1 MKRSLIILL
10 LGLLLSS
17 PAFADERFDKDL
29 KKLSKLN
36 SFFNNKGKPYQI
48 QKNINKD
55 KTIIIIYT
63 HGALGGDQTIDNCK
77 AVWEKIPPSIY
88 RLDGTKIKDF
98 TIKTYQLCSGVR
110 GWTKSEEDRFWDIY
124 DKNNQD
130 VSKVLELKDKNGV
143 FLIDKHG
150 MTTKR
155 KVIKLKIKEFRD
167 EGFKNIVLAGNSAGA
182 WGSLILYSNFPSE
195 INGVIA
201 FSPARS
207 GKYASAL
214 KKNKVGRG
222 WTIWRNYKIS
232 LIKLEKLGKVLVYSH
247 NKDDFETPETLS
259 FLSNSKA
266 VQFIDLS
273 DTSCKGK
280 VKFNKYHGIPSTKCF
295 ADKEPK
301 NKYIVKYLE
310 EIF

>member
-17 PAFADERFDKDL
+17 PAYADERFDKDL

-36 SFFNNKGKPYQI
+36 SFFNNKGESYQI

-63 HGALGGDQTIDNCK
+63 HGAKGDDQSIDKCK
-77 AVWEKIPPSIY
+77 VKWNKIPPVIY
-88 RLDGTKIKDF
+88 QLDGIKIKSF
-98 TIKTYQLCSGVR
+98 TVKTYQLCSGVR

-124 DKNNQD
+124 AKNNQD
-130 VSKVLELKDKNGV
+130 ISKVLNLKDKNGV
-143 FLIDKHG
+143 LLINKWEG
-150 MTTKR
+150 STKR
-155 KVIKLKIKEFRD
+155 KVIKLKIKEFKD
-167 EGFKNIVLAGNSAGA
+167 EGFKNIVLAGQSAGA
-182 WGSLILYSNFPSE
+182 WGSLVLYSNFPSE
-195 INGVIA
+195 IKGVIA
-201 FSPARS
+201 FNPARS
-207 GKYASAL
+207 GNYARDL
-214 KKNKVGRG
+214 KKDKVSRG
-222 WTIWRNYKIS
+222 WKMWRDYKIS

-247 NKDDFETPETLS
+247 NKDSFETPETLS

>member
-1 MKRSLIILL
+1 MKKSLIILL

-17 PAFADERFDKDL
+17 PAYADERFDKDL

-36 SFFNNKGKPYQI
+36 SFFNNEGKPYQI

-55 KTIIIIYT
+55 KTIIILYT
-63 HGALGGDQTIDNCK
+63 PGARGGDQTIDNCK
-77 AVWEKIPPSIY
+77 AGWEKLPPSIY

-98 TIKTYQLCSGVR
+98 TIKTYRLCSGVR
-110 GWTKSEEDRFWDIY
+110 GWTKEEEDLFWKVY
-124 DKNNQD
+124 DDNNQD

-143 FLIDKHG
+143 FLIDKSD
-150 MTTKR
+150 MATKR
-155 KVIKLKIKEFRD
+155 KVIKLKIKEFKD
-167 EGFKNIVLAGNSAGA
+167 EGFKNIVLAGQSAGA
-182 WGSLILYSNFPSE
+182 WESLVIYSNFPSE

-201 FSPARS
+201 FNPARS
-207 GKYASAL
+207 GKYAREL
-214 KKNKVGRG
+214 KKDKVWRG
-222 WTIWRNYKIS
+222 WKVWRNYKIS

-247 NKDDFETPETLS
+247 NKDSYETPETLS

-266 VQFIDLS
+266 VQFINLS

-280 VKFNKYHGIPSTKCF
+280 VTFGGYHGITSTKCF

-301 NKYIVKYLE
+301 SKYIVKYLE

>member
-1 MKRSLIILL
+1 LL

-17 PAFADERFDKDL
+17 PAYADERFDKDL

-36 SFFNNKGKPYQI
+36 SFFNNEGKPYQI

-55 KTIIIIYT
+55 KTIIILYT
-63 HGALGGDQTIDNCK
+63 PGARGGNQTIDNCK
-77 AVWEKIPPSIY
+77 AGWEKLPPSIY

-98 TIKTYQLCSGVR
+98 TIKTYRLCSGVR
-110 GWTKSEEDRFWDIY
+110 GWTKEEEDLFWKVY
-124 DKNNQD
+124 DDNNQD

-143 FLIDKHG
+143 FLIDKSD
-150 MTTKR
+150 MATKR
-155 KVIKLKIKEFRD
+155 KVIKLKIKEFKD
-167 EGFKNIVLAGNSAGA
+167 EGFKNIVLAGQSAGA
-182 WGSLILYSNFPSE
+182 WESLVIYSNFPSE

-201 FSPARS
+201 FNPARS
-207 GKYASAL
+207 GKYAREL
-214 KKNKVGRG
+214 KKDKVWRG
-222 WTIWRNYKIS
+222 WKVWRNYKIS

-247 NKDDFETPETLS
+247 NKDSYETPETLS

-266 VQFIDLS
+266 VQFINLS

-280 VKFNKYHGIPSTKCF
+280 VTFGGYHGITSTKCF

-301 NKYIVKYLE
+301 SKYIVKYLE

>member
-17 PAFADERFDKDL
+17 PAYADERFDKDL

-36 SFFNNKGKPYQI
+36 SFFNNEGKPYQI

-55 KTIIIIYT
+55 KTIIILYT
-63 HGALGGDQTIDNCK
+63 PGARGGNQTIDNCK
-77 AVWEKIPPSIY
+77 AGWEKLPPSIY

-98 TIKTYQLCSGVR
+98 TIKTYRLCSGVR
-110 GWTKSEEDRFWDIY
+110 GWTKEEEDLFWKVY
-124 DKNNQD
+124 DDNNQD

-143 FLIDKHG
+143 FLIDKSD
-150 MTTKR
+150 MATKR
-155 KVIKLKIKEFRD
+155 KVIKLKIKEFKD
-167 EGFKNIVLAGNSAGA
+167 EGFKNIVLAGQSAGA
-182 WGSLILYSNFPSE
+182 WESLVIYSNFPSE

-201 FSPARS
+201 FNPARS
-207 GKYASAL
+207 GKYAREL
-214 KKNKVGRG
+214 KKDKVWRG
-222 WTIWRNYKIS
+222 WKVWRNYKIS

-247 NKDDFETPETLS
+247 NKDSYETPETLS

-280 VKFNKYHGIPSTKCF
+280 VTFGGYHGITSTKCF

-301 NKYIVKYLE
+301 SKYIVKYLE

>member
-1 MKRSLIILL
+1 MKKSLIILL

-17 PAFADERFDKDL
+17 PAYADERFDKDL

-36 SFFNNKGKPYQI
+36 SFFNNEGKPYQI

-55 KTIIIIYT
+55 KTIIILYT
-63 HGALGGDQTIDNCK
+63 PGARGGNQTIDNCK
-77 AVWEKIPPSIY
+77 AGWEKLPPSIY

-98 TIKTYQLCSGVR
+98 TIKTYRLCSGVR
-110 GWTKSEEDRFWDIY
+110 GWTKEEEDLFWKVY
-124 DKNNQD
+124 DDNNQD

-150 MTTKR
+150 ITKKR

-167 EGFKNIVLAGNSAGA
+167 EGFKNIVLAGHSAGA
-182 WGSLILYSNFPSE
+182 WDSLVLYSNFPSE

-201 FSPARS
+201 FNPARS
-207 GKYASAL
+207 GKYAREL
-214 KKNKVGRG
+214 KKDKVWRG
-222 WTIWRNYKIS
+222 WKVWRNYKIS

-247 NKDDFETPETLS
+247 NKDSYETPETLS

-266 VQFIDLS
+266 VQFINLS

-280 VKFNKYHGIPSTKCF
+280 VTFGGYHGITSTKCF

-301 NKYIVKYLE
+301 SKYIVKYLE

>member
-17 PAFADERFDKDL
+17 PAYADERFDKDL

-36 SFFNNKGKPYQI
+36 SFFNNEGKPYQI

-55 KTIIIIYT
+55 KTIIILYT
-63 HGALGGDQTIDNCK
+63 PGARGGNQTIDNCK
-77 AVWEKIPPSIY
+77 AGWEKLPPSIY

-98 TIKTYQLCSGVR
+98 TIKTYRLCSGVR
-110 GWTKSEEDRFWDIY
+110 GWTKEEEDLFWKVY
-124 DKNNQD
+124 DDNNQD

-143 FLIDKHG
+143 FLIDKSD
-150 MTTKR
+150 MATKR
-155 KVIKLKIKEFRD
+155 KVIKLKIKEFKD
-167 EGFKNIVLAGNSAGA
+167 EGFKNIVLAGQSAGA
-182 WGSLILYSNFPSE
+182 WESLVIYSNFPSE

-201 FSPARS
+201 FNPARS
-207 GKYASAL
+207 GKYAREL
-214 KKNKVGRG
+214 KKDKVWRG
-222 WTIWRNYKIS
+222 WKVWRNYKIS

-247 NKDDFETPETLS
+247 NKDSYKTPETLS

-266 VQFIDLS
+266 VQFINLS

-280 VKFNKYHGIPSTKCF
+280 VTFGGYHGITSTKCF
-295 ADKEPK
+295 AEKEPK
-301 NKYIVKYLE
+301 SKYIVKYLE

>member
-1 MKRSLIILL
+1 MKRFLIILL

-63 HGALGGDQTIDNCK
+63 HGAKGNDQSIDKCK
-77 AVWEKIPPSIY
+77 VEGNKIPPVIY
-88 RLDGTKIKDF
+88 QLDGIKIKSF
-98 TIKTYQLCSGVR
+98 TVKTYQLCSGVR
-110 GWTKSEEDRFWDIY
+110 GWTKSEEDRFWDVY

-143 FLIDKHG
+143 FLIDKSALS
-150 MTTKR
+150 TKR
-155 KVIKLKIKEFRD
+155 KVIKLKMKEFKD
-167 EGFKNIVLAGNSAGA
+167 EGFKNIILAGHSAGA
-182 WGSLILYSNFPSE
+182 WESLILYSNFPSE

-201 FSPARS
+201 FNPARS
-207 GKYASAL
+207 SKYAREL
-214 KKNKVGRG
+214 KKDKVWRG
-222 WTIWRNYKIS
+222 WKIWRDYKIS

-247 NKDDFETPETLS
+247 NKDNYETPETLS
-259 FLSNSKA
+259 FLSNLKA

-280 VKFNKYHGIPSTKCF
+280 AKFGKYHGIPSTKCF

-301 NKYIVKYLE
+301 NKYIIKYLE

>member
-1 MKRSLIILL
+1 MKRFLIILL

-29 KKLSKLN
+29 KKISKLN
-36 SFFNNKGKPYQI
+36 SFFNNKGEPYQI
-48 QKNINKD
+48 QKNITKD

-63 HGALGGDQTIDNCK
+63 HGSHGKNQKINSCK
-77 AVWEKIPPSIY
+77 RAWNKIPPSIY
-88 RLDGTKIKDF
+88 QLDGTKIKDF

-110 GWTKSEEDRFWDIY
+110 GFTKKEEDLFWKVY
-124 DKNNQD
+124 DDNNQD
-130 VSKVLELKDKNGV
+130 LSKVLELKDKNGV
-143 FLIDKHG
+143 LLINKWEG
-150 MTTKR
+150 STKR
-155 KVIKLKIKEFRD
+155 KVIKLKIDEFKTK
-167 EGFKNIVLAGNSAGA
+167 GFNNIILAGHSAGA
-182 WGSLILYSNFPSE
+182 WESLILYSNFPSE

-201 FSPARS
+201 FNPARS
-207 GKYASAL
+207 SKYAREL
-214 KKNKVGRG
+214 KKDKVWRG
-222 WTIWRNYKIS
+222 WKIWRNYKIS

-247 NKDDFETPETLS
+247 NKDNYETPETLS

-301 NKYIVKYLE
+301 NKYIIKYLE

>member
-1 MKRSLIILL
+1 MKRFLIILL

-63 HGALGGDQTIDNCK
+63 PGARGKDQTIDSCK
-77 AVWEKIPPSIY
+77 AAWEKIPPSIY

-98 TIKTYQLCSGVR
+98 TIKTYRLCSGVR
-110 GWTKSEEDRFWDIY
+110 GWTKKEEDLFWDIY
-124 DKNNQD
+124 DDNNQD

-143 FLIDKHG
+143 FLIDKAELS
-150 MTTKR
+150 TKR
-155 KVIKLKIKEFRD
+155 KVIKLKIKEFKN
-167 EGFKNIVLAGNSAGA
+167 EGFKNIVLAGQSAGA
-182 WGSLILYSNFPSE
+182 WESLVIYSNFPSE
-195 INGVIA
+195 INGVVA
-201 FSPARS
+201 FHPARS
-207 GKYASAL
+207 GKYAQAL
-214 KKNKVGRG
+214 KKNKVFRG
-222 WTIWRNYKIS
+222 WKIWRNYKIS

-247 NKDDFETPETLS
+247 NQDSYETPETLS

-280 VKFNKYHGIPSTKCF
+280 AKFGKYHGITSTKCF

-301 NKYIVKYLE
+301 NKYITKYLE

>member
-1 MKRSLIILL
+1 MKKLL
-10 LGLLLSS
+10 GIVVLGLLLSNS
-17 PAFADERFDKDL
+17 AFADERFEKDL
-29 KKLSKLN
+29 KKISKLN
-36 SFFNNKGKPYQI
+36 SFFNNKGEPYQI
-48 QKNINKD
+48 QKNITKD

-63 HGALGGDQTIDNCK
+63 HGSHGKNQKINSCK
-77 AVWEKIPPSIY
+77 RAWNKIPPSIY
-88 RLDGTKIKDF
+88 QLDGTKIKDF

-110 GWTKSEEDRFWDIY
+110 GFTKKEEDLFWKVY
-124 DKNNQD
+124 DDNNQD
-130 VSKVLELKDKNGV
+130 LSKVLELKDKNGV

-150 MTTKR
+150 ITKKR

-167 EGFKNIVLAGNSAGA
+167 EGFKNIVLAGHSAGA
-182 WGSLILYSNFPSE
+182 WDSLVLYSNFPSE

-201 FSPARS
+201 FNPARS
-207 GKYASAL
+207 GKYARKL
-214 KKNKVGRG
+214 KKNEVGR
-222 WTIWRNYKIS
+222 WTTNWRNYKIS

-247 NKDDFETPETLS
+247 NKDSFETPETLS

>member
-1 MKRSLIILL
+1 MKRFLIILL

-55 KTIIIIYT
+55 KTIIILYT
-63 HGALGGDQTIDNCK
+63 PGARGGDQTIDNCK
-77 AVWEKIPPSIY
+77 AGWEKLPPSIY

-98 TIKTYQLCSGVR
+98 TIKTYRLCSGVR

-167 EGFKNIVLAGNSAGA
+167 EGFKNIVLAGHSAGA
-182 WGSLILYSNFPSE
+182 WDSLVLYSNFPSE

-201 FSPARS
+201 FNPARS
-207 GKYASAL
+207 SKYAREL
-214 KKNKVGRG
+214 KKDKVWRG
-222 WTIWRNYKIS
+222 WKIWRNYKIS

-247 NKDDFETPETLS
+247 NKDNYETPETLS
-259 FLSNSKA
+259 FLSNLKA

-280 VKFNKYHGIPSTKCF
+280 AKFGKYHGIPSTKCF

>member
-17 PAFADERFDKDL
+17 PAYADERFDKDL

-36 SFFNNKGKPYQI
+36 SFFNNEGKPYQI

-55 KTIIIIYT
+55 KTIIILYT
-63 HGALGGDQTIDNCK
+63 PGARGGNQTIDNCK
-77 AVWEKIPPSIY
+77 AGWEKLPPSIY

-98 TIKTYQLCSGVR
+98 TIKTYRLCSGVR
-110 GWTKSEEDRFWDIY
+110 GWTKEEEDLFWKVY
-124 DKNNQD
+124 DDNNQD

-143 FLIDKHG
+143 FLIDKSD
-150 MTTKR
+150 MATKR
-155 KVIKLKIKEFRD
+155 KVIKLKIKEFKD
-167 EGFKNIVLAGNSAGA
+167 EGFKNIVLAGQSAGA
-182 WGSLILYSNFPSE
+182 WESLVIYSNFPSE

-201 FSPARS
+201 FNPARS
-207 GKYASAL
+207 GKYAREL
-214 KKNKVGRG
+214 KKDKVWRG
-222 WTIWRNYKIS
+222 WKVWRNYKIS

-266 VQFIDLS
+266 VQFINLS

-280 VKFNKYHGIPSTKCF
+280 VTFGGYHGITSTKCF

-301 NKYIVKYLE
+301 SKYIVKYLE

>member
-1 MKRSLIILL
+1 MKKFLIILL

-36 SFFNNKGKPYQI
+36 SFFNNKGEPYQI
-48 QKNINKD
+48 QKNITKD

-63 HGALGGDQTIDNCK
+63 PGARGGDQTIDNCK
-77 AVWEKIPPSIY
+77 AAWEKIPPSIY

-110 GWTKSEEDRFWDIY
+110 GWTKKEEDLFWKVY
-124 DKNNQD
+124 DDNNQD

-143 FLIDKHG
+143 FLIDKSELS
-150 MTTKR
+150 TKR

-167 EGFKNIVLAGNSAGA
+167 EGFKNIVLAGHSAGA
-182 WGSLILYSNFPSE
+182 WDSLVLYSNFPSE

-201 FSPARS
+201 FNPARS
-207 GKYASAL
+207 GKYAKEL
-214 KKNKVGRG
+214 KKNKVWRG
-222 WTIWRNYKIS
+222 WKIWRDYKIS

-247 NKDDFETPETLS
+247 NKDGFETPETLS

-273 DTSCKGK
+273 DTSCKGEA
-280 VKFNKYHGIPSTKCF
+280 KFGKYHGIPSTKCF

-301 NKYIVKYLE
+301 NKYIIKYLE

>member
-17 PAFADERFDKDL
+17 PAYADERFDKDL
-29 KKLSKLN
+29 KKISKLN

-55 KTIIIIYT
+55 KTIIIIFT
-63 HGALGGDQTIDNCK
+63 HGSHGKDQKINSCK
-77 AVWEKIPPSIY
+77 RAWNKIPPPIY
-88 RLDGTKIKDF
+88 QLDGTKIKDF

-110 GWTKSEEDRFWDIY
+110 GWTKKEEDLFWKVY
-124 DKNNQD
+124 DDNNQD

-143 FLIDKHG
+143 FLIDKSL
-150 MTTKR
+150 MTKKR

-167 EGFKNIVLAGNSAGA
+167 EGFKNIVLAGQSAGA

-201 FSPARS
+201 FNPARS
-207 GKYASAL
+207 GKYAREL
-214 KKNKVGRG
+214 KKGKVFRG
-222 WTIWRNYKIS
+222 WKIWRNYKIS

-247 NKDDFETPETLS
+247 NKDSYETPETLS

-266 VQFIDLS
+266 VQFINLS

-280 VKFNKYHGIPSTKCF
+280 VTFGGYHATTSTKCF
-295 ADKEPK
+295 ADNEPK

>member
-1 MKRSLIILL
+1 MKRFLTILL

-63 HGALGGDQTIDNCK
+63 PGARGKDQKIDSCK
-77 AVWEKIPPSIY
+77 SAWEKIPPSIY

-98 TIKTYQLCSGVR
+98 TIKTYRLCSGVR

-143 FLIDKHG
+143 FLIDKSEL
-150 MTTKR
+150 TTKR
-155 KVIKLKIKEFRD
+155 KVIKLKMKEFKD
-167 EGFKNIVLAGNSAGA
+167 EGFKNIVLAGQSAGA
-182 WGSLILYSNFPSE
+182 WESLILYSNFPSE

-201 FSPARS
+201 FNPARS
-207 GKYASAL
+207 GKYARKL
-214 KKNKVGRG
+214 KKNEVGRG
-222 WTIWRNYKIS
+222 WTNWRNYKIS

-247 NKDDFETPETLS
+247 NKDSFETPETLS

>member
-1 MKRSLIILL
+1 MV
-10 LGLLLSS
+10 LGLLLSNS
-17 PAFADERFDKDL
+17 AFADERFEKDL
-29 KKLSKLN
+29 KKISKLN
-36 SFFNNKGKPYQI
+36 SFFNNEGKPYQI

-55 KTIIIIYT
+55 KTIIILYT
-63 HGALGGDQTIDNCK
+63 PGASGGNQTIHNCK
-77 AVWEKIPPSIY
+77 AGGEKLPPSIY

-98 TIKTYQLCSGVR
+98 TIKTYRLCSGVR
-110 GWTKSEEDRFWDIY
+110 GWTKEEEDLFWKVY
-124 DKNNQD
+124 DDNNQD

-150 MTTKR
+150 ITKKR

-167 EGFKNIVLAGNSAGA
+167 EGFKNIVLAGHSAGA
-182 WGSLILYSNFPSE
+182 WDSLVLYSNFPSE

-201 FSPARS
+201 FNPARS
-207 GKYASAL
+207 GKYAKES
-214 KKNKVGRG
+214 KKNKVWRG
-222 WTIWRNYKIS
+222 WKIWRDYKIS

-247 NKDDFETPETLS
+247 NKDSFETPETLS

-295 ADKEPK
+295 ADNEPK

>member
-1 MKRSLIILL
+1 MKRFLTILL

-55 KTIIIIYT
+55 KTIIILYT
-63 HGALGGDQTIDNCK
+63 PGAKGGNQTIDNCK
-77 AVWEKIPPSIY
+77 AGWEKIPPSIY

-98 TIKTYQLCSGVR
+98 TIKTYRLCSGVR
-110 GWTKSEEDRFWDIY
+110 GWTKKEEDLFWEIY
-124 DKNNQD
+124 NDNNQD
-130 VSKVLELKDKNGV
+130 ISKVLELKDKNGV
-143 FLIDKHG
+143 FLIDKSELS
-150 MTTKR
+150 TKR
-155 KVIKLKIKEFRD
+155 KVIKLKIKEFKD
-167 EGFKNIVLAGNSAGA
+167 EGFKNIILAGHSAGA
-182 WGSLILYSNFPSE
+182 WESLILYSNFPSE

-201 FSPARS
+201 FNPARS
-207 GKYASAL
+207 SKYAREL
-214 KKNKVGRG
+214 KKDKVWRG
-222 WTIWRNYKIS
+222 WKIWRDYKIS

-247 NKDDFETPETLS
+247 NKDNYETPETLS
-259 FLSNSKA
+259 FLSNLKA

-280 VKFNKYHGIPSTKCF
+280 AKFGKYHGIPSTKCF

-301 NKYIVKYLE
+301 NKYIIKYLE

>member
-1 MKRSLIILL
+1 MKKLLGILV
-10 LGLLLSS
+10 LGLLLSNS
-17 PAFADERFDKDL
+17 VFADERFEKDL
-29 KKLSKLN
+29 KKISKLN
-36 SFFNNKGKPYQI
+36 SFFNNKGEPYQI

-63 HGALGGDQTIDNCK
+63 HGAKGDDQSIDKCK
-77 AVWEKIPPSIY
+77 VEWNKIPPAIY
-88 RLDGTKIKDF
+88 QLDGIKIKSF
-98 TIKTYQLCSGVR
+98 TVKTYQLCSGVR
-110 GWTKSEEDRFWDIY
+110 GWTKSEEDHFWDIY

-143 FLIDKHG
+143 LLINKWEG
-150 MTTKR
+150 STKR
-155 KVIKLKIKEFRD
+155 KVIKLKIDEFKTK
-167 EGFKNIVLAGNSAGA
+167 GFNNIILAGHSAGA
-182 WGSLILYSNFPSE
+182 WGSLVLYSNFPSK

-201 FSPARS
+201 FNPAKS
-207 GKYASAL
+207 GNYAREL
-214 KKNKVGRG
+214 KKDKVWRG
-222 WTIWRNYKIS
+222 WKIWRDYKIS

-247 NKDDFETPETLS
+247 DKDSFETPETLS

-280 VKFNKYHGIPSTKCF
+280 AKFSKYHGITLTKCF

-301 NKYIVKYLE
+301 SKYIVKYLE

>member
-1 MKRSLIILL
+1 MKKFLIILL

-17 PAFADERFDKDL
+17 PAFADERFEKDL
-29 KKLSKLN
+29 KKISKLN
-36 SFFNNKGKPYQI
+36 SFFNNKGEPYQI
-48 QKNINKD
+48 QKNITKD

-63 HGALGGDQTIDNCK
+63 PGARGGDQTIDNCK
-77 AVWEKIPPSIY
+77 AAWEKIPPSIY

-110 GWTKSEEDRFWDIY
+110 GWTKKEEDLFWKVY
-124 DKNNQD
+124 DDNNQD

-150 MTTKR
+150 ITKKR

-167 EGFKNIVLAGNSAGA
+167 EGFKNIVLAGHSAGA
-182 WGSLILYSNFPSE
+182 WDSLVLYSNFPSE

-201 FSPARS
+201 FNPARS
-207 GKYASAL
+207 GKYAKEL
-214 KKNKVGRG
+214 KKNKVWRG
-222 WTIWRNYKIS
+222 WKIWRDYKIS

-247 NKDDFETPETLS
+247 NKDGFETPETLS

-273 DTSCKGK
+273 DTSCKGEA
-280 VKFNKYHGIPSTKCF
+280 KFGKYHGIPSTKCF

-301 NKYIVKYLE
+301 NKYITKYLE